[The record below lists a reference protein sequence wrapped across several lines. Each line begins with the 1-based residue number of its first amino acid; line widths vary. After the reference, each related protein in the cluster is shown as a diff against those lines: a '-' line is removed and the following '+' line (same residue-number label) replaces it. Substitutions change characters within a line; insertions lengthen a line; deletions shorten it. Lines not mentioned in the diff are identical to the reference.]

1 MTVKAGGTGLTLTQ
15 ANHVVLFDRPWN
27 PAKESQAIDRAHRL
41 GQQRTVTV
49 HPLIT
54 ENTLEDRVDELL
66 KHKRA
71 LADAVLADG
80 YSALTELTDD
90 QIIDLIALGAQR

>member
-1 MTVKAGGTGLTLTQ
+1 MTLTQ

-27 PAKESQAIDRAHRL
+27 PSKEAQAIDRAHRI
-41 GQQRTVTV
+41 GQQRTVNV
-49 HPLIT
+49 HRIIT

-66 KHKRA
+66 RHKRA

-90 QIIDLIALGAQR
+90 QIADLIALGAQ